1 MLHQNISVLTW
12 TPHFNALL
20 LSLWALAIV
29 AKAFPIFARESIDC
43 KDIFRTLGWFSSA
56 WLGQITVI
64 IFWATHMCSW
74 LDLMGRK
81 KNMQVIGSYQA
92 YKWMKPY
99 DNFFSNYWKLFFNV
113 FFIKIIFRFIRFK
126 KFEMWLVRKPAEKRH
141 LILFIIHE
149 RKRPSIHFPPI
160 TASCRRAEFK
170 TNFETVSAQ
179 CGKSSP
185 FLIFCC
191 APRTRDL

>member
-74 LDLMGRK
+74 LDLMGGRK
-81 KNMQVIGSYQA
+81 TCRLLIVTRPINEWNHMII
-92 YKWMKPY
+92 
-99 DNFFSNYWKLFFNV
+99 FFSNYWKQLFFNV
-113 FFIKIIFRFIRFK
+113 FFIKIIFRSSGLKSLKCDWYENPRRSVIWFYSLFMRGNAPRFIFLQSLPDAGERNSKPTLRQFQRSAVS
-126 KFEMWLVRKPAEKRH
+126 LVR
-141 LILFIIHE
+141 F
-149 RKRPSIHFPPI
+149 
-160 TASCRRAEFK
+160 
-170 TNFETVSAQ
+170 
-179 CGKSSP
+179 
-185 FLIFCC
+185 
-191 APRTRDL
+191 

>member
-81 KNMQVIGSYQA
+81 KNMQVIDSYQA

-99 DNFFSNYWKLFFNV
+99 DNFFFQIIENNYFLMYFLLRLYFVSSGLKSLKCDWYENPRRSVIWFYSLFMRGNAP
-113 FFIKIIFRFIRFK
+113 RFIFLQSLPDAGERNSKPTLRQFQRSAVN
-126 KFEMWLVRKPAEKRH
+126 LVR
-141 LILFIIHE
+141 F
-149 RKRPSIHFPPI
+149 
-160 TASCRRAEFK
+160 
-170 TNFETVSAQ
+170 
-179 CGKSSP
+179 
-185 FLIFCC
+185 
-191 APRTRDL
+191 